1 MNRTTF
7 GAAIALFLA
16 APTLGAQQQFGR
28 DSDVWRWDGRVDNGR
43 WMQVFNINGSVD
55 FLPSPD
61 NMVHLVAEKRT
72 SNRGEP
78 DDIHYEVVQSG
89 GNVTICA
96 IWNDNSRCEDG
107 GVDQIRNR
115 DHEHNENHTSV
126 KFTVRVPRSVR
137 VGAYSVNGAVSVSD
151 VGAEVKANTV
161 NGGVV
166 VRNTNGPVRAHT
178 VNGGVNVNTST
189 GPVSAET
196 VNGNVDARM
205 AALQGDDD
213 MTFKTVNGSVS
224 IYVPA
229 RFDATFR
236 FDTVHG
242 GIDSDFPMTMSGK
255 WGPRHASGTIG
266 SGGRDIRA
274 SSINGSIELRRQQ

>member
-1 MNRTTF
+1 MNRTR
-7 GAAIALFLA
+7 LFATLA
-16 APTLGAQQQFGR
+16 VLLTAPALGAQQQYGR
-28 DSDVWRWDGRVDNGR
+28 DSDIWRWDGRVDAGH
-43 WMQVFNINGSVD
+43 WMNVFNINGSVD
-55 FLPSPD
+55 FAPSPD
-61 NMVHLVAEKRT
+61 NMVHVIAEKR
-72 SNRGEP
+72 SNGRER

-107 GVDQIRNR
+107 GTSSMRRN
-115 DHEHNENHTSV
+115 DHNETHSTV
-126 KFTVRVPRSVR
+126 RFTVQVPRSVR
-137 VGAYSVNGAVSVSD
+137 VGAHSVNGAVSVRD
-151 VGAEVKANTV
+151 VGTEVRANTV
-161 NGGVV
+161 NGGVR
-166 VRNTNGPVRAHT
+166 VRNATGPVKATT
-178 VNGGVNVNTST
+178 VNGGVDVNTAA
-189 GPVSAET
+189 GPVTAET

-205 AALQGDDD
+205 ASLQGDDD

-242 GIDSDFPMTMSGK
+242 GIDSDFPMTLSGR

-266 SGGRDIRA
+266 NGGRDIRA
-274 SSINGSIELRRQQ
+274 SSVNGSIELRKQ